1 MFKKHA
7 TFYLQ
12 QKRIIKMIEVDSNV
26 ISDIRK
32 GFYVPAQP
40 KLLLDL
46 QDLMAKEEPELNTIA
61 DTISQDVAVSATIL
75 KTINSPIYGLSRS
88 ISDIK
93 KSVRYIGLTG
103 INSLVT
109 NTLIQRS
116 FDQDSCSIAL
126 TEFWDNARN
135 IANACVL
142 IGKSLKQAVSYD
154 KLFSLGLFHDCGI
167 PVMAMKYNDY
177 ENTFKTSLE
186 ENSETLTK
194 IEESIYHVNH
204 ATIGYYV
211 ATSWRLPKDI
221 CELILAHHDHQYILS
236 NANRIQKFYYA
247 ILKLAENIV
256 HLNKHKRNSNDWACL
271 EDSILELLG
280 VKYTDYQQL
289 IEQVSGFDFT
299 H

>member
-1 MFKKHA
+1 
-7 TFYLQ
+7 
-12 QKRIIKMIEVDSNV
+12 MIEVDTNV

-40 KLLLDL
+40 ELLIKL
-46 QDLMAKEEPELNTIA
+46 QNLMSQEEPELNTIA
-61 DTISQDVAVSATIL
+61 DAISQDVGVAATIL
-75 KTINSPIYGLSRS
+75 KTINSPVYGLSRS

-93 KSVRYIGLTG
+93 KSVRYIGLNG

-116 FDQDSCSIAL
+116 FEQDTCSIAL
-126 TEFWDNARN
+126 SEFWSNATN

-142 IGKSLKQAVSYD
+142 IGKYLKQAVCKD
-154 KLFSLGLFHDCGI
+154 TLFSLGLFHDCGI
-167 PVMAMKYNDY
+167 PVMAMKYKDY
-177 ENTFKTSLE
+177 DETFKSSMLE
-186 ENSETLTK
+186 ESDTLTN
-194 IEESIYHVNH
+194 IEEISYSVNH

-221 CELILAHHDHQYILS
+221 CELILAHHDYQYVLS
-236 NANRIQKFYYA
+236 KANRIQKFYYA

-256 HLNKHKRNSNDWACL
+256 HINRYNRDSNDWI
-271 EDSILELLG
+271 ILEKTILTLLD
-280 VKYTDYQQL
+280 VESQDYKKL
-289 IEQVSGFDFT
+289 IETVSEHHLT

>member
-1 MFKKHA
+1 
-7 TFYLQ
+7 
-12 QKRIIKMIEVDSNV
+12 MIEVDNNV

-40 KLLLDL
+40 ELLIKL
-46 QDLMAKEEPELNTIA
+46 QELMAREEPELNTIA

-75 KTINSPIYGLSRS
+75 KTINSPVYGLSRS
-88 ISDIK
+88 VSDIK
-93 KSVRYIGLTG
+93 KSVRYIGLNG

-116 FDQDSCSIAL
+116 FDQKNCSIAL
-126 TEFWDNARN
+126 TEFWSNATN

-142 IGKSLKQAVSYD
+142 IGKSLKQAVCKD

-167 PVMAMKYNDY
+167 PIMAMKYNDY
-177 ENTFKTSLE
+177 EETFKSSMDE
-186 ENSETLTK
+186 KSEALTK
-194 IEESIYHVNH
+194 IEENSYRVNH

-221 CELILAHHDHQYILS
+221 CQLILAHHDHQYILS

-256 HLNKHKRNSNDWACL
+256 HNNKYNRDANDWVEL
-271 EDSILELLG
+271 EDNILALLG
-280 VKYTDYQQL
+280 VNQNEYDQL
-289 IEQVSGFDFT
+289 VDTISDHHIT

>member
-1 MFKKHA
+1 
-7 TFYLQ
+7 
-12 QKRIIKMIEVDSNV
+12 MIEVDNSV

-40 KLLLDL
+40 ELLVKL
-46 QDLMAKEEPELNTIA
+46 QNLMAKEEPELNIIA

-75 KTINSPIYGLSRS
+75 KTINSPVYGLSRS
-88 ISDIK
+88 VSDIK
-93 KSVRYIGLTG
+93 KSVRYIGLDG
-103 INSLVT
+103 INTLVT

-116 FDQDSCSIAL
+116 FDQKDCSIAL
-126 TEFWDNARN
+126 TEFWSNATN

-142 IGKSLKQAVSYD
+142 IGKSLKQAVCKD

-167 PVMAMKYNDY
+167 PIMAMKYNDY
-177 ENTFKTSLE
+177 EETFKSSMQKE
-186 ENSETLTK
+186 SETLTK
-194 IEESIYHVNH
+194 IEESSYSVNH

-221 CELILAHHDHQYILS
+221 CQLILAHHDHQYVLS
-236 NANRIQKFYYA
+236 SANRVQKFYYG

-256 HLNKHKRNSNDWACL
+256 HLNKHNRDANDWT
-271 EDSILELLG
+271 ILEETILKLLNIAPQEYEKLKETIS
-280 VKYTDYQQL
+280 VHH
-289 IEQVSGFDFT
+289 IT